1 MEKILLVES
10 EYDNKYPPIGL
21 MKIATY
27 HRNKGDFV
35 EFYKGKAPY
44 STIIKADR
52 VYITTLFTFYFD
64 ETVETIQHYL
74 KYTSVDLVY
83 VGGILA
89 TLMPKELIGATG
101 IKHLLLGQI
110 TNSSMLGYDDNVN
123 VDILPLDYDILD
135 DISYEYGVENNFF
148 AYATRGCP
156 RKCEFC
162 GVKTL
167 EPKFM
172 TTNHLKNQITFV
184 RNRFGDKRNIM
195 MMDNNILCSAQLSQ
209 ICKDL
214 IELGFEKD
222 RATYVPENPATLF
235 YKKVYRRM
243 QSNNATW
250 LVVDNFIK
258 YLKAFVKRIKKTEI
272 KQRLSDLLLQC
283 EENKNSL
290 EVLLDNQAFIEQTV
304 EKYRTKKPLQRYV
317 DFNQGI
323 DARLLTDERMAL
335 LSVLPLRPFRLAYDS
350 IETTNEYY
358 QAFETAYRHGVRHF
372 SNYMLYNFTDTPE
385 DFWERAHNNVILYNK
400 YPDVSAFSFPMKYA
414 PIDRTDREYVGRHW
428 WKKYL
433 SAMNVILNVTKGV
446 IAKEQTFFE
455 RAYGATS
462 EEFREILAMPN
473 EFIKHRDF
481 FDQNGLIAAWRRRFR
496 DLAEDDKKKLLQS
509 LSDGTEY
516 LGADPEIL
524 QFYRIS
530 KKRAERQ
537 TDVVELLVGRAE

>member
-52 VYITTLFTFYFD
+52 IYITTLFTFYFD
-64 ETVETIQHYL
+64 ETVETIRHYL
-74 KYTSVDLVY
+74 KYTSAELVY
-83 VGGILA
+83 IGGILA
-89 TLMPKELIGATG
+89 TLMPQELIAATG
-101 IKHLLLGQI
+101 VKHLLLGQI
-110 TNSSMLGYDDNVN
+110 TDSSMLGYDDKVN
-123 VDILPLDYDILD
+123 IDILPLDYDVLD
-135 DISYEYGVENNFF
+135 DVSYEYGVDNNFF

-172 TTNHLKNQITFV
+172 TTNYLTNQITYV
-184 RNRFGDKRNIM
+184 RDRFGDKRNIM
-195 MMDNNILCSAQLSQ
+195 MMDNNVLCSTQLSQ
-209 ICKDL
+209 ICRDL
-214 IELGFEKD
+214 VALGFEKD
-222 RATYVPENPATLF
+222 KATYVPENPAKLF
-235 YKKVYRRM
+235 FAKVCRRM

-250 LVVDNFIK
+250 LVVDRFIK
-258 YLKAFVKRIKKTEI
+258 YLNEFIKRIKKVEI
-272 KQRLSDLLLQC
+272 KEQLSDLMLQC
-283 EENKNSL
+283 EESKEPL
-290 EVLLDNQAFIEQTV
+290 KVLLDNQEFIEQTV
-304 EKYRTKKPLQRYV
+304 EKYRAKKPLQRYV

-323 DARLLTDERMAL
+323 DARLLTDDKMAL

-350 IETTNEYY
+350 IETTEEYY
-358 QAFETAYRHGVRHF
+358 RAFETAYRHGVRHF

-400 YPDVSAFSFPMKYA
+400 YPDISAFSFPMKYA
-414 PIDRTDREYVGRHW
+414 PIDRTNREYVGQHW
-428 WKKYL
+428 QKKHL

-446 IAKEQTFFE
+446 IAKEQDFFE
-455 RAYGATS
+455 RAYGATCV
-462 EEFREILAMPN
+462 EFREILSMPN
-473 EFIKHRDF
+473 EFIKYRDF
-481 FDQNGLIAAWRRRFR
+481 FDQNGLINAWRSRFR
-496 DLAEDDKKKLLQS
+496 ALSDTDKESLLQS
-509 LSDGTEY
+509 LSEGTEY
-516 LGADPEIL
+516 IGADPEIF

-530 KKRAERQ
+530 KKRAERYID
-537 TDVVELLVGRAE
+537 DVRQLVGL